1 MDGFLQA
8 EDSAWPVRRQG
19 SNIGPLRGAGAP
31 RRAPAHDLSFSGFP
45 WGVVQWQ
52 DIRFWS

>member
-1 MDGFLQA
+1 MRSYEQLAAAGQA
-8 EDSAWPVRRQG
+8 PPGEY
-19 SNIGPLRGAGAP
+19 
-31 RRAPAHDLSFSGFP
+31 LSFPAFP